1 MSLSAGDRLGAFEIG
16 AEIGAGGMGIVYRAT
31 DTRLH
36 RQVALKVL
44 PAALVA
50 DPDRLARF
58 QREAQTLASLDHP
71 NVVTIYAV
79 DEVEGVR
86 FLVME
91 LVQGRSLDQLVADG
105 PLTLAAFFETVIPL
119 IDAVAAA
126 HSRGITHR
134 DLKPAN
140 VMVADS
146 KVKVLDFGLAK
157 LADAGSD
164 LDGADTRMVTRQGLV
179 VGTLPYMSPEQ
190 VEAGTVDRRSDIF
203 SLGIMM
209 YELLTGERPFRGDSG
224 AALISAILRDTPAL
238 TSDLRPQVPRS
249 VARAIQ
255 RCLEKAPARRYQSAD
270 DLLRELRAAETAH
283 RSGAASAFQ
292 EPAPPD
298 KTIAVLPFVNM
309 SADPDNEFFSDG
321 ISEEIISALAQ
332 IPDLH
337 VTART
342 SSFAFKGKNLDLR
355 QVGETLNVQTVLE
368 GSVRR
373 AGKRIRITAQLI
385 NVADGYQF
393 WSERYDREME
403 DVFEIQDEIAR
414 TIADRLKVTLKRD
427 GDAPLVKAATDNVEA
442 YELYLRGRHYWHLR
456 SPSTL
461 RVAIQCFE
469 QTIGLDPDYALAHA
483 GLADCYGILR
493 VYGWVSAR
501 DSRPQAHAAASRAM
515 SLAPT
520 LWETNFSQ
528 AFYTFYFERAWR
540 EAEPQFQKAIAI
552 NPRSALAQ
560 VYYGLFLATD
570 QRTDETIARLTL
582 SLELDPLSP
591 FIHGLTTVGYYMVGR
606 FDDAERAGARAL
618 ELQPDYLLGLWL
630 RGVAASALGRHDAAL
645 EALARAVEL
654 SRAPIFVSVLGSAL
668 ARAGRRDE
676 ARRLLVELEDR
687 SARGE
692 YVPAFASLAIYT
704 GLGDVPAMRRT
715 LAKVIAEATPP
726 LSLSCTS
733 GHLLEEYRD
742 DSEIDR
748 LLLELYGR

>member
-1 MSLSAGDRLGAFEIG
+1 MALKPGSRLGPYEIT
-16 AEIGAGGMGIVYRAT
+16 APIGAGGMGEVYRAT
-31 DTRLH
+31 DTKLR
-36 RQVALKVL
+36 REVAVKVL
-44 PAALVA
+44 PDALVA
-50 DPDRLARF
+50 DPGRLARF
-58 QREAQTLASLDHP
+58 QREAQALASLNHP
-71 NVVTIYAV
+71 HVVTIHAV
-79 DEVEGVR
+79 DEVEGVH

-91 LVQGRSLDQLVADG
+91 LVEGRSLDQLVADG
-105 PLTLAAFFETVIPL
+105 ALTLDTFFEIVVPL

-140 VMVADS
+140 VMLANS

-164 LDGADTRMVTRQGLV
+164 LEEADTQTQQGLV

-190 VEAGTVDRRSDIF
+190 IEARRVDTRSDIF
-203 SLGIMM
+203 SLGIIM
-209 YELLTGERPFRGDSG
+209 YELLTGGRPFQGDSG
-224 AALISAILRDTPAL
+224 ASLLSAILRDTPAL
-238 TSDLRPQVPRS
+238 VSDLRPQVPPA
-249 VARAIQ
+249 VARTIQ
-255 RCLEKAPARRYQSAD
+255 RCLEKQPDRRYQSAD
-270 DLLRELRAAETAH
+270 DLLRDLCAAEAEH
-283 RSGAASAFQ
+283 QSGAVSASQ

-355 QVGETLNVQTVLE
+355 QVGDKLDVQTVLE

-385 NVADGYQF
+385 KVADGYQL

-414 TIADRLKVTLKRD
+414 TIADRLKVTLKGD
-427 GDAPLVKAATDNVEA
+427 GRAPLVKAATDNVEA

-469 QTIGLDPDYALAHA
+469 RTIELDPDYALAYA

-493 VYGWVSAR
+493 AYGWISAE
-501 DSRPQAHAAASRAM
+501 DSRPQARAAVSRAM
-515 SLAPT
+515 SLAPEP
-520 LWETNFSQ
+520 WETNFSQ

-552 NPRSALAQ
+552 SPRSPLAH
-560 VYYGLFLATD
+560 VYYGLFLATAR
-570 QRTDETIARLTL
+570 RTDEAVARLTRAQ
-582 SLELDPLSP
+582 ELDPLSP
-591 FIHGLTTVGYYMVGR
+591 FIHGLATMGYYMVDL
-606 FDDAERAGARAL
+606 FVEAERAGARAL
-618 ELQPDYLLGLWL
+618 ELQPDYLLALWL
-630 RGVAASALGRHDAAL
+630 NGVAASAGGRHTAAL
-645 EALARAVEL
+645 EALERAVAL
-654 SRAPIFVSVLGSAL
+654 SRAPIFVGLLGAAL

-676 ARRLLVELEDR
+676 AIRLLVELEDR
-687 SARGE
+687 SSRGD
-692 YVPAFASLAIYT
+692 YVPAFASLAIHT
-704 GLGDVPAMRRT
+704 GLGDVPAIRRT
-715 LAKVIAEATPP
+715 LAKVVAEATPP
-726 LSLSCTS
+726 LSVS
-733 GHLLEEYRD
+733 GTFGQALEEYRTD
-742 DSEIDR
+742 PEIDR